1 MYAQNIVCTRSAHG
15 LYLCA
20 YGPTRTWFAQSCE
33 FVQVLLVLL
42 FTASQTVY
50 LFRRQEYY
58 YDEESASR
66 LLGFRSLESVVTLMI
81 GFNLVVLTAF
91 AAMLLV
97 QAFAQPAASHFR
109 LVTSRVSP
117 ELTLDKKMRYHLFLS
132 HVGYGRS
139 NLSTQHGTDKSP
151 MGPFALADLEQRSGP
166 GCRDQECSGHVT
178 AGHRG
183 LP

>member
-1 MYAQNIVCTRSAHG
+1 MDRLVQR
-15 LYLCA
+15 
-20 YGPTRTWFAQSCE
+20 CE

-42 FTASQTVY
+42 FMASQTVY
-50 LFRRQEYY
+50 LFRQLEYRSNA
-58 YDEESASR
+58 EFAFR
-66 LLGFRSLESVVTLMI
+66 ILGFKSLGEVVVLMV
-81 GFNLVVLTAF
+81 GFNLVVLISFSTMVAY
-91 AAMLLV
+91 

-109 LVTSRVSP
+109 LVTSRESP
-117 ELTLDKKMRYHLFLS
+117 ELTLAKKMRYHLFLS

>member
-1 MYAQNIVCTRSAHG
+1 MYAQNIVCTRSAHD

-20 YGPTRTWFAQSCE
+20 YGPTRTWFAQRCE

-58 YDEESASR
+58 YDEESAFR

-139 NLSTQHGTDKSP
+139 NLSTQHSTDKSP
-151 MGPFALADLEQRSGP
+151 MDAFALADLEQRPGP
-166 GCRDQECSGHVT
+166 GRRDQEGSGLVT